1 MGRKRI
7 WIFFFLSLFLALS
20 FSSVSA
26 EGTDEGWEDTYET
39 LWEESG
45 ADGLFSLLP
54 QDGQDLL
61 EKNGIQGADQA
72 SLLELNFFDF
82 VGVLWGSIQKA
93 WAQPLALL
101 GTSMGILLLCALL
114 NSMKSTFNESSTGKI
129 FSAVSVIG
137 MASAVIL
144 PISQRITESASLIQK
159 MSEFLLSFLPVYTGV
174 VTASGKPL
182 SATAYNASLVGMAQV
197 ISQLAATVFIPLLG
211 IYLALCLMGSTSACI
226 QVDGIA
232 NAVKKTVIVALT
244 FCLTLFVGLLS
255 VQGSVAAAADTVA
268 LKTVK
273 FAAGTFLPVVGGAI
287 SDAMNT
293 VQGCLGLVR
302 SCVGGFGIL
311 AILASFLPPVISI
324 LLMQLALWLS
334 AGAADTLHVSPLA
347 SLLRSASSVLSLL
360 LGILL
365 VFAILFIVSISM
377 MLALLGG

>member
-1 MGRKRI
+1 M
-7 WIFFFLSLFLALS
+7 
-20 FSSVSA
+20 
-26 EGTDEGWEDTYET
+26 
-39 LWEESG
+39 
-45 ADGLFSLLP
+45 
-54 QDGQDLL
+54 L

-244 FCLTLFVGLLS
+244 CCLTLFVGLLS

>member
-61 EKNGIQGADQA
+61 EENGIQGADQA